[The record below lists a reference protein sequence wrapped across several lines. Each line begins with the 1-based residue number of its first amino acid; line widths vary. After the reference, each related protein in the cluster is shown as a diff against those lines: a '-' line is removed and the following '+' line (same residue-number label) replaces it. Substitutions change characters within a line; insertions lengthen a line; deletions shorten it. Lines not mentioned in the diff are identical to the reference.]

1 MKKLLLHEK
10 FMMGLVL
17 LNVAAIFIQECG
29 INNIILTIIDIVCSA
44 FFVAEMIVKHLEYG
58 LKGYWQNGWNMLD
71 GIVTLITLP
80 ALTAYFVPN
89 VADYGFIIAL
99 RALRVFKLFRTARRF
114 PNIKEIW
121 NGFTLALRQSA
132 AFLLAYFIII
142 IIIAMFNSAL
152 FSHAAPEYF
161 KTPLDGIYSM
171 FQMFTI
177 EGWYDIPN
185 TVVGNMPS
193 VWVHVIRIYFC
204 LLLIGGG
211 IIGMSLINS
220 IFVDALAADNNDDVK
235 KKLDSLEEKIN
246 ILIKNKQ

>member
-1 MKKLLLHEK
+1 
-10 FMMGLVL
+10 
-17 LNVAAIFIQECG
+17 
-29 INNIILTIIDIVCSA
+29 
-44 FFVAEMIVKHLEYG
+44 
-58 LKGYWQNGWNMLD
+58 
-71 GIVTLITLP
+71 
-80 ALTAYFVPN
+80 
-89 VADYGFIIAL
+89 
-99 RALRVFKLFRTARRF
+99 
-114 PNIKEIW
+114 
-121 NGFTLALRQSA
+121 
-132 AFLLAYFIII
+132 
-142 IIIAMFNSAL
+142 MFNSAL

-220 IFVDALAADNNDDVK
+220 IFVDAMAEDNNDEVLQ
-235 KKLDSLEEKIN
+235 KLEQIEQQLKELQES
-246 ILIKNKQ
+246 KNNNQSNQ